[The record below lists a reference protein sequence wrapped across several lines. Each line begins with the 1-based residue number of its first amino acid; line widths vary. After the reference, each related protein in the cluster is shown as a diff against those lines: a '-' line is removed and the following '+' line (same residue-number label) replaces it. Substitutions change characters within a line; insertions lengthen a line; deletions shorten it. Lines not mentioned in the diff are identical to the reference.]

1 MPPQVVIP
9 LIFFIFI
16 LCAWIINTYNKFV
29 RYRNKIEESWSSI
42 DVALKR
48 RANLIP
54 NLIRITEGYINHEAR
69 IFLGK
74 NKISDKKDDQQRLVQ
89 ENEISRSLG
98 GLLALAEAYP
108 ELKASANFLDLQN
121 TLDEIEQEIRH
132 TRDRY
137 NSYVSRLNT
146 LIESFPA
153 SIIAAKF
160 GFVRQ
165 NYLELEVTAEREIP
179 RVQFGLTSDQEKK

>member
-1 MPPQVVIP
+1 MPPEVLIP
-9 LIFFIFI
+9 IGFFIFI
-16 LCAWIINTYNKFV
+16 LCAWTINTYNKFV
-29 RYRNKIEESWSSI
+29 RLRNKIEESWSAI

-69 IFLGK
+69 IFQEK
-74 NKISDKKDDQQRLVQ
+74 NKISEKTDNQQRLVQ

-108 ELKASANFLDLQN
+108 ELKSSGNFLDLQN
-121 TLDEIEQEIRH
+121 TLDEIEQEIRQ

-146 LIESFPA
+146 LTESFPA

-160 GFVRQ
+160 GFIRQ
-165 NYLELEVTAEREIP
+165 NYLALEVTAEKEMP
-179 RVQFGLTSDQEKK
+179 RVAFGLASEQEKK